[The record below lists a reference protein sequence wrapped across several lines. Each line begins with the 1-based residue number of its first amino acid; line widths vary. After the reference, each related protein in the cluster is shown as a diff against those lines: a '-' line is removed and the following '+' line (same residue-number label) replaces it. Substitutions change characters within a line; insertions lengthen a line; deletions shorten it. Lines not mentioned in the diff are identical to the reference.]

1 MSGEPVNAEPAFT
14 GTRPGQH
21 RFISLSNS
29 NFRGSIW
36 AFLYCL
42 LIIVACPLA
51 LDLGISR
58 YAVAAGAFVVLPVVA
73 SLIIALFRKISRVQ
87 R

>member
-14 GTRPGQH
+14 GAPQGQQ
-21 RFISLSNS
+21 RFFSLSNG
-29 NFRGSIW
+29 NFRGSLW

-42 LIIVACPLA
+42 LIVVVCPLA
-51 LDLGISR
+51 LDLGVSR

-73 SLIIALFRKISRVQ
+73 SLLIIVIRKILRVQ